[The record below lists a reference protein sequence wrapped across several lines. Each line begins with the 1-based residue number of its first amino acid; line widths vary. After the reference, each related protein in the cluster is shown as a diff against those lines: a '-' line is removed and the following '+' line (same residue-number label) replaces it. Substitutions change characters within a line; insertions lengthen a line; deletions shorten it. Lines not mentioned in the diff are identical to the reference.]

1 MVSNKWIRTWAVLGL
16 LVVAAGTR
24 AEDKGKRA
32 PSELGKVV
40 IVPFIDLSGERQE
53 EKDEYRVTA
62 LGEVE
67 ERFQKY
73 EIAFATR
80 EETEAALREVAINP
94 KDEEDRTKPKFAAL
108 AERLKAR
115 YVVTGILHDAKSGI
129 SQRGAFGAATKAGQ
143 AKVQFRVFDA
153 TTGQYRDELELTAT
167 STARASGLT
176 SSVFTRSNK
185 LRVKAI
191 RDATQKAM
199 AAFLKPYPK
208 VHDKLPDEK

>member
-1 MVSNKWIRTWAVLGL
+1 MVSKALARVCAILTLAVMAT
-16 LVVAAGTR
+16 AAG
-24 AEDKGKRA
+24 ADDKGKHS

-40 IVPFIDLSGERQE
+40 IVPFIDISGERQE
-53 EKDEYRVTA
+53 DRDEYRSTA
-62 LGEVE
+62 LAEVE

-73 EIAFATR
+73 EITFATR
-80 EETEAALREVAINP
+80 EETEAAMREVSLNP

-108 AERLKAR
+108 AAQLKASF
-115 YVVTGILHDAKSGI
+115 VVTGILHDAKSGI

-143 AKVQFRVFDA
+143 AKVQFRVFEA
-153 TTGQYRDELELTAT
+153 ATGQYRDDLEMTAT
-167 STARASGLT
+167 STARANALT

-199 AAFLKPYPK
+199 ATFLKPYPK
-208 VHDKLPDEK
+208 VHD